1 MKLGQPSRETATADG
16 AQRLTSWRYADDVML
31 ILADGTPMK
40 IPGVYLTLLQQ
51 TKPSP

>member
-1 MKLGQPSRETATADG
+1 MRREPHVRFGERAAVKFHRATH
-16 AQRLTSWRYADDVML
+16 LML